1 MVPAQGATGEPVA
14 WIRMRYW
21 VKARMGEATA
31 GAERAADG
39 CSGAK
44 GNDGRESMGT
54 TRSHVEAHILLKT
67 HSWDGTR
74 TGLYRGRPGSTFG
87 EFGRRGLRSH
97 VEPHRHSPAWSG
109 LPPVGKELD
118 RGAKQKSWKL
128 VSKLPDWIAVNGA
141 RRSRQSIA
149 LVARTAAMDEPVP
162 ALDQAGQESAPGLKA
177 SPRYTPRHRR
187 LWSGS

>member
-1 MVPAQGATGEPVA
+1 
-14 WIRMRYW
+14 MRYR

-67 HSWDGTR
+67 HSWDVQG
-74 TGLYRGRPGSTFG
+74 PGFT
-87 EFGRRGLRSH
+87 EVDL
-97 VEPHRHSPAWSG
+97 VQHSWNSAEGDFAPTLNPTDIPPPWSG